1 MKKNMVSYY
10 DFKWILRLFLKKEIR
25 FILEFSTYMIQR
37 KIIQLSDIGNAFSVQ
52 FFSNQSLS
60 AFNDM
65 NLISLKNLIPS
76 FSFTTKSLQVD
87 VCVVCTYD
95 QLKKTTCSIIINYRL
110 YLTAGLVIVWLKKLL
125 TEFIFFGWNKVNK
138 KWVHVISFLLS
149 PWYYNFGSFCWFFQ
163 SHVLWKIGWGKF

>member
-1 MKKNMVSYY
+1 MVSYY

-87 VCVVCTYD
+87 VCVVTCTYD

-125 TEFIFFGWNKVNK
+125 TEFIFF
-138 KWVHVISFLLS
+138 WV
-149 PWYYNFGSFCWFFQ
+149 
-163 SHVLWKIGWGKF
+163 K